1 MFVLWVI
8 GAVLG
13 VLVTAALLFAAF
25 LGVFRST
32 KVARNTFPA
41 TRLAY
46 KFFVGDYQKDVPTEY
61 ENTWLKAS
69 KHLNG
74 TECSMVG
81 IYYDEP
87 EAENV
92 DKSKCRF
99 AIGIVMKP
107 EDKPLEKDMEVRD
120 GFHFIDLPETEAFH
134 VSMGLCMRFFKI
146 SLGIAVWK
154 LFTAMAE
161 EKKKRKDELKEV
173 VYLDSF
179 KENSLH
185 VYMVPTNVDAFKVP
199 QVQ

>member
-1 MFVLWVI
+1 
-8 GAVLG
+8 
-13 VLVTAALLFAAF
+13 
-25 LGVFRST
+25 
-32 KVARNTFPA
+32 
-41 TRLAY
+41 
-46 KFFVGDYQKDVPTEY
+46 
-61 ENTWLKAS
+61 
-69 KHLNG
+69 
-74 TECSMVG
+74 
-81 IYYDEP
+81 
-87 EAENV
+87 
-92 DKSKCRF
+92 
-99 AIGIVMKP
+99 
-107 EDKPLEKDMEVRD
+107 MEVRD

-161 EKKKRKDELKEV
+161 VCMGGQLLGAWPDSPVPGPMPSLGSVYSAVQEKKKRKDELKEV